1 MIKRVVENY
10 IADAHKIPDFSGVW
24 DFILIMCTS
33 THLII
38 GVTDIITTKW
48 SIKAIVL
55 IMRDKLS
62 HSNYVTYKYHMFNK
76 DLFKSFFFYSRC
88 RKYIYYVM
96 GIHFSS
102 SARIDD
108 LEHRLRVLENNKPI
122 PEVMVDL
129 PQLPTTSRKV
139 PSWHGELMTK
149 ITSRRQRISPKEN

>member
-1 MIKRVVENY
+1 
-10 IADAHKIPDFSGVW
+10 
-24 DFILIMCTS
+24 
-33 THLII
+33 
-38 GVTDIITTKW
+38 
-48 SIKAIVL
+48 
-55 IMRDKLS
+55 
-62 HSNYVTYKYHMFNK
+62 MFNK

>member
-1 MIKRVVENY
+1 
-10 IADAHKIPDFSGVW
+10 
-24 DFILIMCTS
+24 
-33 THLII
+33 
-38 GVTDIITTKW
+38 
-48 SIKAIVL
+48 
-55 IMRDKLS
+55 
-62 HSNYVTYKYHMFNK
+62 MFNK

-88 RKYIYYVM
+88 RKYIYYARAM

-139 PSWHGELMTK
+139 PSWHGELMTR